1 MKIYNEST
9 SKINT
14 IFLKELFLVRGII
27 VILFLNQII
36 TKQTSK
42 KNADTFLNAIVPG
55 IDNTKTSKEKTPRIK
70 LLISLYH

>member
-14 IFLKELFLVRGII
+14 IFLKELFLVRGMI

-55 IDNTKTSKEKTPRIK
+55 IDNIKTSKEKTPRIK